1 MSLAAV
7 TRSRGR
13 IYWLALAAVFL
24 ASPLRA
30 YVLEKA
36 SWTRD
41 RTVVMRLALGGP
53 QQLSDG
59 FSSFNESAQD
69 ALNIWSPYLAHVRFA
84 GVSNSLVVP
93 AKSDEEMSVLFSS
106 TIFGQTFGSN
116 TLAVTLLSYRDATI
130 AGQTETLMEE
140 TDTLFNTAYTW
151 DSYRGP
157 LRAAMDFH
165 RVAIHEFGHTLGL
178 DHPDQANPPQHVPA
192 IMNSIIS
199 NIDTV
204 QADDIAGVQSIYSTG
219 PAYQSSINGPVLRN
233 ISTRGFIGT
242 GDNVVIGGFIIQG
255 SQPATVIVRGIG
267 FSLSSLGISNA
278 IVDTVVTVYDS
289 SGRQVATND
298 DWFTSADGPTIAS
311 YGLDPADSIESALYL
326 TLSPGSYTAV
336 VQGYSD
342 TTTPAATGVGLF
354 ELYDLHLNT
363 TAGRAGNVSTRGQV
377 GTSGSVL
384 IGGFII
390 GGNQPKDVIVRAI
403 GPSLANSGVANSLSD
418 PTLEL
423 HDGNGSTRQS
433 NNDWQQDPNAA
444 KIMSLG
450 LAPSDPRESALFDT
464 LSPGNYTAV
473 VQGVNGATGVGLVE
487 VYDLSSPPQ

>member
-41 RTVVMRLALGGP
+41 RTVVMQLALGGP

-84 GVSNSLVVP
+84 GVSNSPVVP
-93 AKSDEEMSVLFSS
+93 AESDEEMSVLFSS
-106 TIFGQTFGSN
+106 TIFGQTFGSS
-116 TLAVTLLSYRDATI
+116 TLAVTLLSYRDTTI
-130 AGQTETLMEE
+130 MGQTQTIMEE

-165 RVAIHEFGHTLGL
+165 RVVIHEFGHTLGL
-178 DHPDQANPPQHVPA
+178 DHPAQANPPQHVAA

-242 GDNVVIGGFIIQG
+242 GDNVLIGGFIIQG

-267 FSLSSLGISNA
+267 FSLSSVGIANA
-278 IVDTVVTVYDS
+278 IVDTVVTIYDS

-326 TLSPGSYTAV
+326 TLNPGSYTTV

-342 TTTPAATGVGLF
+342 ATTPAATGVGLF
-354 ELYDLHLNT
+354 ELYDLHLNN

-403 GPSLANSGVANSLSD
+403 GPSLAKSSVANSLSD

-433 NNDWQQDPNAA
+433 NNDWEQDPNAA
-444 KIMSLG
+444 KIMNLG
-450 LAPSDPRESALFDT
+450 FAPSDPRESALFDT
-464 LSPGNYTAV
+464 LSPGNYTV
-473 VQGVNGATGVGLVE
+473 VVRGVNGATGVGLVE
-487 VYDLSSPPQ
+487 VYDLSSPPP